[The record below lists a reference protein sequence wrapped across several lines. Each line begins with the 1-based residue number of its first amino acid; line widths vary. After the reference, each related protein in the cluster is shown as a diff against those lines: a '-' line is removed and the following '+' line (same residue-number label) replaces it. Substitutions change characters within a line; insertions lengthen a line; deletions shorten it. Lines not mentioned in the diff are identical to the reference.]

1 MSSAGVVEEVRRAQ
15 ARGLPIFAE
24 TCPQYLFLSS
34 KDIDTTDLTEHDL
47 VAIGDDVA
55 LNEFGGLQTHLFE
68 DRVMKVGA
76 IRIGDRAT
84 IGSLAIVLYDAE
96 VGAELAQAAVFVKF
110 CVVPSLNVPVAVNW
124 RLVPFAIEELLVLM
138 LIVCR
143 VAGVTASAKLLDV
156 IPVWVAVMLL
166 EPAPTPDASPAAL
179 TLAAAVLDELH
190 VAEFVMF

>member
-1 MSSAGVVEEVRRAQ
+1 M
-15 ARGLPIFAE
+15 P
-24 TCPQYLFLSS
+24 
-34 KDIDTTDLTEHDL
+34 
-47 VAIGDDVA
+47 
-55 LNEFGGLQTHLFE
+55 
-68 DRVMKVGA
+68 
-76 IRIGDRAT
+76 
-84 IGSLAIVLYDAE
+84 LAIEEPLALMLIDCNVAAVTASANMFDVTPLCVAVMLLEPIAIPVARPVAVTLAE
-96 VGAELAQAAVFVKF
+96 AGAELAQVAVFVKF
-110 CVVPSLNVPVAVNW
+110 CVVPSLKVPVAVNW

-166 EPAPTPDASPAAL
+166 EPAPTPDASPAVL

>member
-1 MSSAGVVEEVRRAQ
+1 VPLAIEEPLALMLIDCNVAAVTVNANMFDVTPLCVAVMLLEPIDIPD
-15 ARGLPIFAE
+15 ARP
-24 TCPQYLFLSS
+24 
-34 KDIDTTDLTEHDL
+34 
-47 VAIGDDVA
+47 VA
-55 LNEFGGLQTHLFE
+55 LML
-68 DRVMKVGA
+68 
-76 IRIGDRAT
+76 
-84 IGSLAIVLYDAE
+84 AE